1 MSNIIATDAEILNW
15 VLVAKGEHGGHP
27 FRGNQHEAGVSG
39 AETADENQGRYPAGM
54 DTTGKITDRS
64 QMVAIDKE
72 IYQKY
77 VAFSRAKDDAFN
89 AQKQLQLRFIPKGSI
104 VGGTN
109 HNDLARTFMLN
120 GEQQSADPENLRE
133 LFNKGLLQ
141 TNLRY
146 AGSPQQAFENY
157 DKKTADFQTAKT
169 EYNQASSQYQGWNRF
184 YAVPGGH
191 IHEDMNCHSCNNGA
205 TPTKFVWLPELS
217 GQSADEAVAQH
228 GATLCSHCFPDAPVE
243 QTNATLPSN
252 FNGVRNVVV
261 TEANG
266 HQLEQGA
273 DLKGVDLSNQEMTN
287 AKIQK
292 SDFTDAKLSGANL
305 TGAKVTGAKFVN
317 ADLSNA
323 NLDTVYGTKAKFT
336 DANLSNANLSNAT
349 LDNSVFKNTNLT
361 GVIAKDASFFGVT
374 FTNCNLSNAN
384 LSGEGRSLF
393 GASFKNSN
401 LSGADLSGANVEANK
416 VSNTDFT
423 GANIT
428 GADFKGYS
436 SGEPFVGCTG
446 LDQVIGEP
454 ARLSYDNTKFALPD
468 GWNWAEGKGIYK
480 VGA

>member
-1 MSNIIATDAEILNW
+1 MSNIPATDAEILNW
-15 VLVAKGEHGGHP
+15 VLVAKGEHDGHP
-27 FRGNQHEAGVSG
+27 FRGNQHTTGQMG
-39 AETADENQGRYPAGM
+39 TETATESHGRYPAGV

-77 VAFSRAKDDAFN
+77 ISFAKAKDDAFY
-89 AQKQLQLRFIPKGSI
+89 AQKQLQLKLIPKNSTI
-104 VGGTN
+104 GGKD
-109 HNDLARTFMLN
+109 HNDLARAFMLN
-120 GEQQSADPENLRE
+120 GEQQSANPENLRE
-133 LFNKGLLQ
+133 LFNRGLLTGNTQ
-141 TNLRY
+141 Y
-146 AGSPQQAFENY
+146 AGNPKLAFENY
-157 DKKTADFQTAKT
+157 DKKMENFQTAKT
-169 EYNQASSQYQGWNRF
+169 EYSQANSQYQGWNRF
-184 YAVPGGH
+184 YAVAGGH

-217 GQSADEAVAQH
+217 GQSAGEAVAQH

-243 QTNATLPSN
+243 QTNATLPAN
-252 FNGVRNVVV
+252 FNGVRTVVV

-287 AKIQK
+287 AKLQK
-292 SDFTDAKLSGANL
+292 SDFTDAKLSGSNL

-317 ADLSNA
+317 ADLSGA
-323 NLDTVYGTKAKFT
+323 NLNNLYGTKAKFT
-336 DANLSNANLSNAT
+336 DANLSKADLSGAT
-349 LDNSVFKNTNLT
+349 LDNAIFKNTDLT
-361 GVIAKDASFFGVT
+361 DITAKGTSFFGVT
-374 FTNCNLSNAN
+374 FTNCDLSNAN
-384 LSGEGRSLF
+384 FSGEGRSLF
-393 GASFKNSN
+393 GAGFKNSN
-401 LSGADLSGANVEANK
+401 LSGADLSGANIEANK
-416 VSNTDFT
+416 VSNTDLT

-436 SGEPFVGCTG
+436 NGEPFVGCTG
-446 LDQVIGEP
+446 LDQVVGEP